1 MKLFSTYKLI
11 PSTQNST
18 NVDSLLNY
26 ICRVLG
32 TQGEPRMSA
41 VCASV
46 AFRTS
51 FKKSALDRPFIN
63 DIPGLKK

>member
-1 MKLFSTYKLI
+1 
-11 PSTQNST
+11 
-18 NVDSLLNY
+18 V
-26 ICRVLG
+26 G

-51 FKKSALDRPFIN
+51 
-63 DIPGLKK
+63 LKKKQLNIFVQSISIVKFLKSIKLKAL